1 MWIDETTGFWTVRH
15 FGSPRLYLLNQERKD
30 SHYARAKHV
39 KYWREAFALEAMV
52 SDLPR
57 PIPGPVHI
65 GVAPYVQHN
74 YKQDLGACFPT
85 AKAAIDGLVDAG
97 FLPHDGVEWVRM
109 LSFCPPI
116 IGQQKNG
123 LILYVRLTTA

>member
-15 FGSPRLYLLNQERKD
+15 YGTRPYLLNQERKD
-30 SHYARAKHV
+30 HPRTRAKHV
-39 KYWREAFALEAMV
+39 KEWREAFALAAMV

-65 GVAPYVQHN
+65 GVAPMLKGHW
-74 YKQDLGACFPT
+74 KQDVGACFPT

-97 FLPHDGVEWVRM
+97 FLPNDEPEWVRM
-109 LSFCPPI
+109 LSFCAPTTH
-116 IGQQKNG
+116 QAENG
-123 LILYVRLTTA
+123 LILYVRLTTS